1 MAPTP
6 RHSASKASSLPA
18 SDNIAELAEPLEA
31 AVREAGVLALRSFG
45 APMRTWTKGR
55 NSPVSEA
62 DIAVDALLKERLAA
76 LGSGYGWL
84 SEETAD
90 DRSRLAARRVWIVDP
105 IDGTRAYITGKP
117 DWTISAALVE
127 EGRPILA
134 ALFAPVDDEM
144 FLATIGAGA
153 TRNGI
158 PIASSTDGTLAGARF
173 AGPKHQ
179 LEQLA
184 KRWPQIVPVPKIHSL
199 ALRIARVAHGEVDV
213 ALASGNGQDW
223 DLAAADL
230 LVHEAYGVLTT
241 IAGELLT
248 YNRPDPIHGALV
260 AAGPSRHR
268 TVRDALRGELRRMH

>member
-1 MAPTP
+1 
-6 RHSASKASSLPA
+6 
-18 SDNIAELAEPLEA
+18 
-31 AVREAGVLALRSFG
+31 
-45 APMRTWTKGR
+45 MRTWTKGR

-134 ALFAPVDDEM
+134 ALFAPVADEM

-158 PIASSTDGTLAGARF
+158 PIASSTDETLAGARF

-199 ALRIARVAHGEVDV
+199 ALRIARVADGEVDV
-213 ALASGNGQDW
+213 ALAAGNGQDW

-230 LVHEAYGVLTT
+230 LVHEAHGMLTT

-248 YNRPDPIHGALV
+248 YNRPNPIHGALV

-268 TVRDALRGELRRMH
+268 TVRDALRGEPRRMH